1 MFRVATCI
9 LAVFVLQS
17 VDFSRSELY
26 NKQLTIYAEPGRTE
40 CYFHPIAATENIHLE
55 YEVIHGGHGEP
66 HINFKLMSPNRNVL
80 VAETKKDKGNHKK
93 VAYETGAY
101 QICFDN
107 TISSFNQK
115 IVSFTLEVTSADRKE
130 ADLREL
136 REEMLLDYQFDKAYT
151 AIDDYMRK
159 IQVNLMKSRQTQDFI
174 RAHEARD
181 RNLAE
186 SNYAMVNNWSW
197 AQFLAMIV
205 VGLLQVIMLRSI
217 FSTNGTLYQF
227 WKRF

>member
-1 MFRVATCI
+1 MSRVATFI
-9 LAVFVLQS
+9 LAVFVLQT
-17 VDFSRSELY
+17 VNFSRSELY
-26 NKQLTIYAEPGRTE
+26 NKHMTIYAEPGRQE
-40 CYFHPIAATENIHLE
+40 CYYQPIAASENIILN

-66 HINFKLMSPNRNVL
+66 NINLKIMNPNRNVL
-80 VAETKKDKGNHKK
+80 VTDTKKEKGEHKL

-115 IVSFTLEVTSADRKE
+115 IVSFRLEITAANRQE
-130 ADLREL
+130 AELREL
-136 REEMLLDYQFDKAYT
+136 RKEMLLDYQFDKAYT
-151 AIDDYMRK
+151 EIDSFMRQ

-197 AQFLAMIV
+197 AQFLAMIL

-227 WKRF
+227 WKCF

>member
-1 MFRVATCI
+1 MSRVATSI
-9 LAVFVLQS
+9 LAVFVLQT
-17 VDFSRSELY
+17 VNFSRSELY
-26 NKQLTIYAEPGRTE
+26 NKQLTIYAEPGRQE
-40 CYFHPIAATENIHLE
+40 CYYHPIAASENINLQ

-66 HINFKLMSPNRNVL
+66 NINFRLMNPNRNIL
-80 VAETKKDKGNHKK
+80 VVETKRDKGQHKL

-115 IVSFTLEVTSADRKE
+115 IVSFTLEITAANQKE
-130 ADLREL
+130 EQLREL
-136 REEMLLDYQFDKAYT
+136 RKEMLLDYQFDKAYT
-151 AIDDYMRK
+151 EIDSYIRK

-197 AQFLAMIV
+197 AQFLAMIL

-217 FSTNGTLYQF
+217 FSTDGTLYQF